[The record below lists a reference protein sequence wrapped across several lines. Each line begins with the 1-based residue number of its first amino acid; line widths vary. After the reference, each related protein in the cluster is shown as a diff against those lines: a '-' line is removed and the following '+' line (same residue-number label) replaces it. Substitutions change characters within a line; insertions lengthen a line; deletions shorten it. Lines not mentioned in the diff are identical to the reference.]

1 MVFDRVLYVDL
12 PEFDK
17 LTERFKWRFYEILD
31 DEHIR
36 VEVPKGD
43 AEALVLYVG
52 NLKEVVTSLDKMGFI
67 KQEVKQWRDY

>member
-12 PEFDK
+12 PDFDK

-31 DEHIR
+31 DEQIR

-43 AEALVLYVG
+43 NEALVLYIG
-52 NLKEVVTSLDKMGFI
+52 NLKEHVTALEKMGFI
-67 KQEVKQWRDY
+67 KQEVKQWRAY

>member
-31 DEHIR
+31 DEQIR

-43 AEALVLYVG
+43 NEALVLYIG
-52 NLKEVVTSLDKMGFI
+52 NLKEHVTALEKMGFI
-67 KQEVKQWRDY
+67 KQEVKQWRAY

>member
-1 MVFDRVLYVDL
+1 MYDRLLHVSL

-17 LTERFKWRFYEILD
+17 LTERFKWRFYEIID

-43 AEALVLYVG
+43 NEALVLYVA
-52 NLKEVVTSLDKMGFI
+52 NLKEHCKQLDEMGFI
-67 KQEVKQWRDY
+67 KQEIKQWRDY